1 MIEQVQWTSP
11 SPLWNAAARVEELT
25 LRRAT
30 LQRPTLLRFA
40 SDNFMDDFIDVMAN
54 DPARVTDFIA
64 RPETWRGVVAE
75 KPVTAVTSV
84 PALAQKLAR
93 LSLNAE
99 RQKRGITP
107 LASNQVATLSS
118 GVPSA
123 LQSVAAGNAAAAKPP
138 PVLKLYPPAHQRYYL
153 VTAHLV
159 CGRTGL
165 PDRAINAARAERVSF
180 VMRRLLPPGEV
191 NPNEP
196 LPESNPATWEE
207 YAFVLTGK
215 TGSWQSIPAQPP
227 QIATLVKGE
236 EKLPLFAV
244 NFTED
249 DGRKRRLFTGLVPV
263 GRREA
268 YMGASQSP
276 PEDPP
281 PQNAPKVADPRMML
295 VWSQVTEPW
304 NRLLETADAA
314 RKRQGTNP
322 LLTDPPE
329 KPNEDVPL
337 SGEALRQALKA
348 TREQIQ
354 TVSWYILL
362 DFAKLLEQ
370 YLPNVWASLSRQ
382 LPSPPMSA
390 AESALLDALGKTV
403 IPANLITAISNASSP
418 APGTAGSLQAA
429 LTAMNGGSALDGRTR
444 KEIEDGLEAITKSYD
459 RANPDPRWPKFLFPL
474 ADSQFTGPL
483 PPKAP
488 NVANNPDP
496 LLTASQ
502 RVANLADLIE
512 KALRP
517 AANEEMPETG
527 LAGQPVFDT
536 REGWFAIRCVFER
549 PECGPLDP
557 PLLSEPT
564 RPFQLAGFFDPD
576 APARPIRI
584 ALPLDTSPAGLR
596 KFDKNT
602 AFMISDMLCGQI
614 GRMKS
619 LGLGDL
625 IRTVLPWPLHKDL
638 SVPDGGACLDKNDPS
653 IQVGMICSMSI
664 PIITICALL
673 LLMIIVNLLDIIF
686 RWVPYFLI
694 CFPLPGLKAK
704 K

>member
-1 MIEQVQWTSP
+1 MKEQVQWTSP
-11 SPLWNAAARVEELT
+11 SPLWNAAARVEEVG

-30 LQRPTLLRFA
+30 LQRPTILRFA
-40 SDNFMDDFIDVMAN
+40 SDTFMEDFMQTMAN
-54 DPARVTDFIA
+54 DPARVMQFIA
-64 RPETWRGVVAE
+64 RPETWRGIVTEQPLV
-75 KPVTAVTSV
+75 PVTSL
-84 PALAQKLAR
+84 PALAQKLTR

-99 RQKRGITP
+99 RRKSGITP
-107 LASNQVATLSS
+107 TASSEIGALVS
-118 GVPSA
+118 GVAPA
-123 LQSVAAGNAAAAKPP
+123 LQNGVAGNALAAKQS
-138 PVLKLYPPAHQRYYL
+138 VLKLYQPAHQRYYL

-159 CGRTGL
+159 CGRAGL
-165 PDRAINAARAERVSF
+165 PDRAINAGRAESVSF
-180 VMRRLLPPGEV
+180 VMRRLLPPGV
-191 NPNEP
+191 LDPNVK
-196 LPESNPATWEE
+196 LPDFDPATWEE
-207 YAFVLTGK
+207 YAFVLAGK
-215 TGSWQSIPAQPP
+215 TASWQRIPKQSPA
-227 QIATLVKGE
+227 ISTLIKGE

-244 NFTED
+244 NFAED

-263 GRREA
+263 GKREA
-268 YMGASQSP
+268 YMGALQHAQP
-276 PEDPP
+276 GDPQP
-281 PQNAPKVADPRMML
+281 AKPPKVADPRMML

-304 NRLLETADAA
+304 NRLLERADAA
-314 RKRQGTNP
+314 EQVQKTRPG
-322 LLTDPPE
+322 PPSQD
-329 KPNEDVPL
+329 EDLPADARTV
-337 SGEALRQALKA
+337 SLKA

-362 DFAKLLEQ
+362 DFANLLEK
-370 YLPNVWASLSRQ
+370 YFPNVWASLTGRP
-382 LPSPPMSA
+382 LPNPPLSG
-390 AESALLDALGKTV
+390 AESALANALET
-403 IPANLITAISNASSP
+403 TAIVQNVFPNLFTELQNASYP
-418 APGTAGSLQAA
+418 AGRIATSLKAA
-429 LTAMNGGSALDGRTR
+429 LIAMNGGSALDVRSR
-444 KEIEDGLEAITKSYD
+444 KEIEDGLETIQKSYD
-459 RANPDPRWPKFLFPL
+459 REAPDQLWPKFLFPL
-474 ADSQFTGPL
+474 ADSEFAGPL
-483 PPKAP
+483 PPKDP
-488 NVANNPDP
+488 NVADSSDA
-496 LLTASQ
+496 LKKSLQ
-502 RVANLADLIE
+502 RVTYLADLIE
-512 KALRP
+512 QALRP
-517 AANEEMPETG
+517 PANEEMPETG

-584 ALPLDTSPAGLR
+584 ALPIDTSPAGLR

-638 SVPDGGACLDKNDPS
+638 SVPDGGACVDKDDPN
-653 IQVGMICSMSI
+653 IQVGMICSLSI